1 MCEKHQKCL
10 FVKAEHCRAIQLV
23 IAANYLFIKTF
34 EKAFINHN
42 CLNFRETRRKQ
53 EAKTGSAGR

>member
-10 FVKAEHCRAIQLV
+10 FVKAEHCWPIQLV

-34 EKAFINHN
+34 EKAFVSRN
-42 CLNFRETRRKQ
+42 CLNFHATRRQQ
-53 EAKTGSAGR
+53 EAMVGSAGK

>member
-10 FVKAEHCRAIQLV
+10 FVKAELLQLV

-34 EKAFINHN
+34 EKAFISRN
-42 CLNFRETRRKQ
+42 CLNFHATRRQQ
-53 EAKTGSAGR
+53 EARAGSAGK

>member
-10 FVKAEHCRAIQLV
+10 FVKAEHCWPIQLV

-34 EKAFINHN
+34 EKAFISHN
-42 CLNFRETRRKQ
+42 CLNFHATRRQQ
-53 EAKTGSAGR
+53 EAEK